1 MRQIK
6 AILFDK
12 DGTLFDFNKTWANW
26 SRKFLMHLAA
36 EDLTR
41 ARILGDAVGFDIAA
55 GMFRKDSILV
65 SATPH
70 DITDALLPHLPG
82 ATKSNI
88 LRLMSRMTAE
98 VPQAEATPLEP
109 LLSELVGRGLV
120 LGVVT
125 NDSLAPTRRHL
136 QEVGV
141 EEAFAM
147 VLASDSGFPAK
158 PAPDM
163 LLAFSET
170 LGIDPAE
177 IVMIGDSSHDLVA
190 ARAAGMRSIAVLTGI
205 AGRAQLE
212 PLADAVLPSLAGLPN
227 WLDQRCPTRSAA

>member
-26 SRKFLMHLAA
+26 SQKFLMHLAA
-36 EDLTR
+36 DDLVR
-41 ARILGDAVGFDIAA
+41 ARRLGDAVGFDIAA

-82 ATKSNI
+82 AMKSNI
-88 LRLMSRMTAE
+88 LRLMSRLTAE

-109 LLSELVGRGLV
+109 LLSELIGRGLV

-125 NDSLAPTRRHL
+125 NDTLEPTRRHL
-136 QEVGV
+136 QEFGV
-141 EEAFAM
+141 TEAFAM
-147 VLASDSGFPAK
+147 VLASDSGFAAK

-170 LGIDPAE
+170 VGLDPAE

-190 ARAAGMRSIAVLTGI
+190 ARAAGMPSIAVLTGI
-205 AGRAQLE
+205 ADRAQLE
-212 PLADAVLPSLAGLPN
+212 PLADAVLPSVAGLPG